1 MWFRNLKVFRLTSHW
16 ADNIESIA
24 AALNGHVFAGSD
36 DLSATAQGWVP
47 PRDSDDCLAVAVGGQ
62 YQLALRLEK
71 KLLPATVINQEVKAR
86 AVLLE
91 GEQGYRPGRK
101 QLKDLKQTVT
111 DELMPRA
118 FRIARDIA
126 VWVDPVNRWLV
137 VDAASSGQTEEVLS
151 ALGKSMY
158 PYPVEPL
165 QLSHSVAGLMT
176 SWMIAG
182 NAPEGFTLDPESQW
196 QSSGDSAGVI
206 RYVRHEL
213 SPEAITRH
221 VESGYQ
227 CTRLALT
234 WQDRISFVLTDTAD
248 CKRVTALDLLQER
261 SNADAGLTPE
271 EKLDSDFT
279 LMTAELNQ
287 LLAALLP
294 ALGEQ
299 SLVGTDTTNGVNPEP
314 AAQQA

>member
-1 MWFRNLKVFRLTSHW
+1 MWFRNLKVFRLTTHW
-16 ADNIESIA
+16 ADQCEAID
-24 AALNGHVFAGSD
+24 AALQSHVFAGSD
-36 DLSATAQGWVP
+36 ELSAVAQGWVP
-47 PRDSDDCLAVAVGGQ
+47 PRDSDDRLAVPIEGQ
-62 YQLALRLEK
+62 YRLALRLEK

-86 AVLLE
+86 ALLLE
-91 GEQGYRPGRK
+91 GEQGYKPGRK
-101 QLKDLKQTVT
+101 QLKDLKQSVT

-118 FRIARDIA
+118 FRVARDIA
-126 VWVDPVNRWLV
+126 VWIDPVNRWLV
-137 VDAASSGQTEEVLS
+137 IDAASSAQTEDVLS
-151 ALGKSMY
+151 ALGKSLY

-165 QLSHSVAGLMT
+165 QLNHSVPALMT
-176 SWMIAG
+176 GWMVAG
-182 NAPEGFTLDPESQW
+182 EAPDGFTLDPECQW

-213 SPEAITRH
+213 APEAVKRH
-221 VESGYQ
+221 VEAGYQ

-261 SNADAGLTPE
+261 SNAEAGLTPE
-271 EKLDSDFT
+271 EKLDSDFV

-294 ALGEQ
+294 ALGGERSDEDPQ
-299 SLVGTDTTNGVNPEP
+299 TAVTPTSVTTT
-314 AAQQA
+314 

>member
-1 MWFRNLKVFRLTSHW
+1 MWFRNLKVFRLTAHW
-16 ADNIESIA
+16 AAHSEEIA
-24 AALNGHVFAGSD
+24 AALQSHVFAGSD

-47 PRDSDDCLAVAVGGQ
+47 PRDTDDRLAVAVGDQ
-62 YQLALRLEK
+62 YQLTLRLEK

-86 AVLLE
+86 ALVIE

-137 VDAASSGQTEEVLS
+137 IDAASSGQAEEVLS

-158 PYPVEPL
+158 PYPIEPL
-165 QLSHSVAGLMT
+165 QLAHSVAGLMT

-182 NAPEGFTLDPESQW
+182 DAPDGFTLDPESQW
-196 QSSGDSAGVI
+196 QSTGDSAGVI

-213 SPEAITRH
+213 SFDAIERH
-221 VESGYQ
+221 VEAGYQ

-248 CKRVTALDLLQER
+248 CKRVTPLDLLQER

-279 LMTAELNQ
+279 LMTAEFNQ

-294 ALGEQ
+294 ALGEEKSVQ
-299 SLVGTDTTNGVNPEP
+299 SHLTDSASPKTATEHE
-314 AAQQA
+314 

>member
-16 ADNIESIA
+16 ADNVEAID
-24 AALNGHVFAGSD
+24 AALQSHVFASSD
-36 DLSATAQGWVP
+36 DLSAVSQGWVP
-47 PRDSDDCLAVAVGGQ
+47 PRDSDDRLAVAIEGQ
-62 YQLALRLEK
+62 YRLALRLEK

-86 AVLLE
+86 ALLLE

-101 QLKDLKQTVT
+101 QLKDLKQSVT

-137 VDAASSGQTEEVLS
+137 IDAASSAQTEEVLS
-151 ALGKSMY
+151 ALGKSLY

-165 QLSHSVAGLMT
+165 RLAHSVAGLMT

-182 NAPEGFTLDPESQW
+182 QAPDGFTLDPECQW

-213 SPEAITRH
+213 APDAITRH
-221 VESGYQ
+221 VEAGYQ

-261 SNADAGLTPE
+261 SSAEAGLTPE
-271 EKLDSDFT
+271 EKLDSDFI
-279 LMTAELNQ
+279 LMAAELNQ

-294 ALGEQ
+294 ALGEESTQ
-299 SLVGTDTTNGVNPEP
+299 EAQEI
-314 AAQQA
+314 AAAAGAT